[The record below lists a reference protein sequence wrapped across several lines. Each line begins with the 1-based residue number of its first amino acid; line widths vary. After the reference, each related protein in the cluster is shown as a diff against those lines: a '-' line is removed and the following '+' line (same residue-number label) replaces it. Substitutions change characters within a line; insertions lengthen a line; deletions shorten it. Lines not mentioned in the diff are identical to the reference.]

1 VLGTDAPDTSQVIE
15 EQPVRGT
22 ARWLS
27 NTPRNFRQGAHERG
41 IILRQGYALMDNQL
55 SITGPAAAFSESHMH
70 SGWTIGGG
78 LEYMF
83 VPNWSAKVEYMFADY
98 SNATYLSAFAPG
110 GIGLGLT
117 VNTVKAGVNYHFGGP
132 VVARY

>member
-1 VLGTDAPDTSQVIE
+1 
-15 EQPVRGT
+15 VRTNAALFYAKG
-22 ARWLS
+22 
-27 NTPRNFRQGAHERG
+27 
-41 IILRQGYALMDNQL
+41 GYALMDNQL

-83 VPNWSAKVEYMFADY
+83 VPNWSAKVEYMFSDY
-98 SNATYLSAFAPG
+98 SNSTYLSAFAPG

-117 VNTVKAGVNYHFGGP
+117 VNSVKAGVNYHFGGP

>member
-1 VLGTDAPDTSQVIE
+1 
-15 EQPVRGT
+15 
-22 ARWLS
+22 
-27 NTPRNFRQGAHERG
+27 
-41 IILRQGYALMDNQL
+41 MDNQL

-83 VPNWSAKVEYMFADY
+83 LPNWSGKVEYMYADY
-98 SNATYLSAFAPG
+98 SNATYLAAFAPG
-110 GIGLGLT
+110 GVGLGLT